1 LLCYHLGEFTHP
13 HEVSITARTTVET
26 GQATLSP
33 DPLAS
38 QRTEL
43 IGQLVAS
50 QFAIEAALAG
60 LITAGA
66 DAAVAGEM
74 RSQLALLSE
83 LRQQIGSA
91 AGAALTALRNDV
103 TAAAGSASSIVQQ
116 ARAAAN
122 AASMAASE
130 KLMTAQE
137 ARHAI
142 QAIGHDL
149 FDRHVLDPYLQ
160 FRSEEDEKAYRKR
173 EEERRIAYE
182 RELAKN
188 TEEGDRSAAEIIK
201 TQLVDAKAHGANAS
215 PDFASLLSRTEA
227 AATAL
232 HQPRQAAA
240 TPSTD
245 RNPPPSIASR
255 ASVDD
260 KDVDAITAALKATGI
275 VITQVSHEPVH
286 GVPER
291 SRVAAAATTVIGG

>member
-1 LLCYHLGEFTHP
+1 M
-13 HEVSITARTTVET
+13 TVEL

-50 QFAIEAALAG
+50 QFAIEAALAALTTVG
-60 LITAGA
+60 GDT
-66 DAAVAGEM
+66 AVAGEM
-74 RSQLALLSE
+74 QAQLSLLSE

-91 AGAALTALRNDV
+91 SGTALTALRNDV

-116 ARAAAN
+116 ARNAAN
-122 AASMAASE
+122 AAGLAASE
-130 KLMTAQE
+130 KLLTAQQ

-142 QAIGHDL
+142 RAVGQDL

-160 FRSEEDEKAYRKR
+160 FASEEDEKAYRKR

-182 RELAKN
+182 RELAKH
-188 TEEGDRSAAEIIK
+188 TEEGDRRAAEIIK
-201 TQLVDAKAHGANAS
+201 TQLLDAKAHGADAS

-232 HQPRQAAA
+232 NEPRQAAA
-240 TPSTD
+240 TPNPDAD
-245 RNPPPSIASR
+245 RQPPTAAR
-255 ASVDD
+255 VSVDD
-260 KDVDAITAALKATGI
+260 NDVDAITAALKATGI
-275 VITQVSHEPVH
+275 VITRVSHEPIH

-291 SRVAAAATTVIGG
+291 SRVAAAATTAIGG

>member
-1 LLCYHLGEFTHP
+1 MSCYHLGEFTHA

-26 GQATLSP
+26 GQETLSP

-103 TAAAGSASSIVQQ
+103 IAAAGSASSIVQQ

-149 FDRHVLDPYLQ
+149 FDQHILDPYLQ
-160 FRSEEDEKAYRKR
+160 FTSEEDEKAYRKR
-173 EEERRIAYE
+173 EQENAEALKRA
-182 RELAKN
+182 LALN
-188 TEEGDRSAAEIIK
+188 TPEGDRRALEI
-201 TQLVDAKAHGANAS
+201 TRSQLADAKAHGADRS
-215 PDFASLLSRTEA
+215 PDFPAMESKLDRALAALDATKKRDIAPSAKASRGNEITNSDDISEAIAALQAAGVELKGQPEHGSGHGLTARTNITQQDV
-227 AATAL
+227 ATA
-232 HQPRQAAA
+232 
-240 TPSTD
+240 
-245 RNPPPSIASR
+245 
-255 ASVDD
+255 
-260 KDVDAITAALKATGI
+260 
-275 VITQVSHEPVH
+275 
-286 GVPER
+286 
-291 SRVAAAATTVIGG
+291 RV